1 VGATFTFEG
10 ELFEEAVEAAWV
22 FVSLPI
28 DIADEIA
35 EMVPRRR
42 GFGSVRVAAQ
52 IGATKWNTSI
62 FPSKALSSYVLPV
75 KRAVRD
81 QQQIQTGD
89 VVNVTIRIVE

>member
-1 VGATFTFEG
+1 MDATFAFEG

-22 FVSLPI
+22 FVALPV
-28 DIADEIA
+28 DVADEIA
-35 EMVPRRR
+35 ETVPPRR

-75 KRAVRD
+75 KRAVREKE
-81 QQQIQTGD
+81 QAQTGD
-89 VVNVTIRIVE
+89 VVNVTIRIIG